1 VSISF
6 RFRRGE
12 VTVTHRFEESRRAM
26 QRNTA
31 RFTIGLAT
39 SAVAAAGLL
48 GIASASPAARTS
60 GPDLAMTGASVVAG
74 VKVTQG
80 SDQLVPFSF
89 TAKNNSSR
97 VADLNFTFTVTHGS
111 PAPGGYICPLPVSK
125 VDINPDSPNC
135 ELGSL
140 AAGHSSSAG
149 IIVSAIGASGQYVTV
164 KACVSDFTATDP
176 VSSNNCRTL
185 KVKIA

>member
-1 VSISF
+1 
-6 RFRRGE
+6 
-12 VTVTHRFEESRRAM
+12 M

-39 SAVAAAGLL
+39 AAVAAAGLL
-48 GIASASPAARTS
+48 GISSASPAASTA

-97 VADLNFTFTVTHGS
+97 AADLNFTFTVTHGS
-111 PAPGGYICPLPVSK
+111 PAAGGYICPLPVSK
-125 VDINPDSPNC
+125 VDIFPDSPNC

-149 IIVSAIGASGQYVTV
+149 IIVSATGASGQYVTV

-176 VSSNNCRTL
+176 VPSNDCRTL